1 MENDQDWYEKET
13 LRTGVNRNEFHQNV
27 ALLYYEENGE
37 WKLAGNGVIDVNSLS
52 FSAWEQKKEIWVME
66 VLFERDF
73 CRKNQD
79 SNEWPIFKLVATVSK
94 KENNDNGGLSTLYV
108 ILNNAQVKSYLGG
121 YIQAMLLRDENGI
134 LIETKC

>member
-1 MENDQDWYEKET
+1 
-13 LRTGVNRNEFHQNV
+13 
-27 ALLYYEENGE
+27 
-37 WKLAGNGVIDVNSLS
+37 
-52 FSAWEQKKEIWVME
+52 ME

-108 ILNNAQVKSYLGG
+108 ILNNAQVNSYLGG